1 MNIIRNFAVQ
11 KCVMDTYKID
21 LLSSGLGGKTFEY
34 EIGDDFFASIDG
46 LIHRGSIHTTAVC
59 LSAGSVYKFQI
70 HSVGIVVVPCDRCL
84 SDLELRIET
93 TDNLDVKLGDEYADD
108 GDCVVVP
115 EAEGYLDL
123 AQFIYEF
130 LVLSM
135 PLACCHE
142 PGKCDDAM
150 MRELSQHQFTRSEG
164 EDDEQADSNSSD
176 APDVSKGEDSDEP
189 VDSRWA
195 ALKKLKDKL
204 KS

>member
-1 MNIIRNFAVQ
+1 M
-11 KCVMDTYKID
+11 MDTYKID

-34 EIGDDFFASIDG
+34 DLSDDFFAEMEG
-46 LIHRGSIHTTAVC
+46 LVQRGSIHTTVAC

-70 HSVGIVVVPCDRCL
+70 HSVGTIIVPCDRCL

-93 TDNLDVKLGDEYADD
+93 TDDLNVKLGDEYADE

-130 LVLSM
+130 IALSM
-135 PLACCHE
+135 PLTCCHE

-150 MRELSQHQFTRSEG
+150 MQELSRHQSTRSG
-164 EDDEQADSNSSD
+164 IADDGQTDSKD
-176 APDVSKGEDSDEP
+176 GDVQDESMGEDSDEP

-195 ALKKLKDKL
+195 ALKQFKEQLKK
-204 KS
+204 

>member
-1 MNIIRNFAVQ
+1 MGM
-11 KCVMDTYKID
+11 MDTYKID

-34 EIGDDFFASIDG
+34 DLSDDFFAEMEG
-46 LIHRGSIHTTAVC
+46 LVQRGSIHTTVAC

-70 HSVGIVVVPCDRCL
+70 HSVGTIIVPCDRCL

-93 TDNLDVKLGDEYADD
+93 TDDLNVKLGDEYADE

-130 LVLSM
+130 IALSM
-135 PLACCHE
+135 PLTCCHE

-150 MRELSQHQFTRSEG
+150 MQELSRHQSTRSG
-164 EDDEQADSNSSD
+164 IADDGQADSANG
-176 APDVSKGEDSDEP
+176 DVQDESMGEDSDEP

-195 ALKKLKDKL
+195 ALKQFKEQLKK
-204 KS
+204 

>member
-1 MNIIRNFAVQ
+1 M
-11 KCVMDTYKID
+11 MDTYKID

-34 EIGDDFFASIDG
+34 DLSDDFFAEMEG
-46 LIHRGSIHTTAVC
+46 LIQRGSIHTTVAC

-70 HSVGIVVVPCDRCL
+70 HSVGTIIVPCDRCL

-93 TDNLDVKLGDEYADD
+93 TDDLNVKLGDEYADE

-130 LVLSM
+130 IALSM
-135 PLACCHE
+135 PLTCCHE

-150 MRELSQHQFTRSEG
+150 MQELSRHQSTRSG
-164 EDDEQADSNSSD
+164 IADDGQADSANG
-176 APDVSKGEDSDEP
+176 DVQDESMGEDSDEP

-195 ALKKLKDKL
+195 ALKQFKEQLKK
-204 KS
+204 